1 MSRSKISPKC
11 KVSVRLLCFPS
22 GITEKLASE
31 IADFLEFKD
40 DLKLKAAMEVQKLW
54 KLFLSVDATQLEIN
68 PLVETDDK
76 EVISVDAKINFD
88 DNAEF
93 RQKNIFSQNEVSESD
108 PREVDASKYNLN
120 YVGMEGELKQIQMS

>member
-1 MSRSKISPKC
+1 M
-11 KVSVRLLCFPS
+11 
-22 GITEKLASE
+22 
-31 IADFLEFKD
+31 ADFLEFKG
-40 DLKLKAAMEVQKLW
+40 DLKSKAAVEIQKLW

-93 RQKNIFSQNEVSESD
+93 RQKDIFSQNEVSESD

-120 YVGMEGELKQIQMS
+120 YVGMEGEYQNEVIESGLNLGKLRASQRVIFLSSR

>member
-1 MSRSKISPKC
+1 
-11 KVSVRLLCFPS
+11 
-22 GITEKLASE
+22 
-31 IADFLEFKD
+31 
-40 DLKLKAAMEVQKLW
+40 MEVQKLW